1 MNVLSVTAPIFL
13 IVALGFL
20 AVRLA
25 WVGASDARALGGF
38 VLRFAMPALI
48 FKALSSRPLAEI
60 ADWRL
65 LAAYAG
71 ASAVAFA
78 AVFALFARGGQVRAA
93 MRALGGASPNSGFVG
108 YPIAS
113 LLVGP
118 KAAIAL
124 ALCLMVENLMTIP
137 LALTLAES
145 GAGEG
150 KLSAAALA
158 LRLAKNPLLIAIAL
172 GVAASLAGLT
182 LPTPIARAVDL
193 LALAAPA
200 VALFAIGGALVG
212 LQIGGELAEIAPVAA
227 AKLALMPLLML
238 GFASLAGGADPQVR
252 RAMLVMAS
260 APVFSIY
267 PLICRPF
274 GQEQA
279 GAAILIVE
287 TALAFPAMSA
297 WALVF

>member
-1 MNVLSVTAPIFL
+1 MSVLSVTAPIFL
-13 IVALGFL
+13 LVALGFL
-20 AVRLA
+20 AARLD
-25 WVGASDARALGGF
+25 WMSPTDSRALGGF

-65 LAAYAG
+65 LASYAA
-71 ASAVAFA
+71 ASLLSFA

-93 MRALGGASPNSGFVG
+93 CRALGGASPNSGFVG
-108 YPIAS
+108 FPIAS

-124 ALCLMVENLMTIP
+124 ALCFLVENLMTIP

-145 GAGEG
+145 RGTGP
-150 KLSAAALA
+150 AAL
-158 LRLAKNPLLIAIAL
+158 LGRLARNPLLVAIAL

-182 LPTPIARAVDL
+182 LPAPVARAVDL
-193 LALAAPA
+193 LALSAPA

-212 LQIGGELAEIAPVAA
+212 LRVGGDLADIAPVAV
-227 AKLALMPLLML
+227 AKLGLMPLLMW
-238 GFASLAGGADPQVR
+238 GFASLAGGADPEVR

-274 GQEQA
+274 GQEQP
-279 GAAILIVE
+279 GAAILLAE
-287 TALAFPAMSA
+287 TALAFPTMSA